1 MGRGTA
7 YYEHAIM
14 LNTYTYT
21 TADTD
26 DTEEIEYILQDVFA
40 DLRSI
45 VAHALGDVAI
55 RREWLENNLQQIAE
69 NERMLVALEYEDKYT
84 QIVARPKC
92 YKVFMSEDKADAK
105 GHATTGNNYRNAA
118 GIWMVEAL
126 IPYDITQDARR
137 LFRKILRSMG
147 NLDEKGEHYKNFSIR
162 TSAWT
167 SAALA
172 KDAFKA
178 KRRNAAKAA

>member
-7 YYEHAIM
+7 YHEHAIM
-14 LNTYTYT
+14 LETYTY

-26 DTEEIEYILQDVFA
+26 DTEEIEHILQDVFA
-40 DLRSI
+40 DLRSTI
-45 VAHALGDVAI
+45 AHALGDVAI

-69 NERMLVALEYEDKYT
+69 NERMLVAFEYEDTYT

-92 YKVFMSEDKADAK
+92 YKVFMREEKADAK
-105 GHATTGNNYRNAA
+105 GYDTTGNSYRNAA
-118 GIWMVEAL
+118 GIWIAEAL
-126 IPYDITQDARR
+126 VPYDISQDARR
-137 LFRKILRSMG
+137 LFRKILLSMG
-147 NLDEKGEHYKNFSIR
+147 NLDEKGEHYKNFSMR

-167 SAALA
+167 SAALE
-172 KDAFKA
+172 KGAFKA